1 MNIFPNNNLLC
12 PRPIAPP
19 ITPPSP
25 APVPTRRRLD
35 GLTEGNIILVQ
46 TPSGICDQGVF
57 IRIDDGF
64 LIWVRTIGKNSFI
77 TITSLD
83 GITISKI

>member
-19 ITPPSP
+19 VAP
-25 APVPTRRRLD
+25 PVPVPVRRRFD
-35 GLTEGNIILVQ
+35 GIEEGSIILVQ

-57 IRIDDGF
+57 LRIDDGF
-64 LIWVRTIGKNSFI
+64 LIWVRTVRNNSYI
-77 TITSLD
+77 TLTSLN
-83 GITISKI
+83 GITISRL